1 VRIRLATFNIEN
13 LGRRSGGTLAIEARR
28 PTLQAQ
34 LARLDAD
41 ILCLQEVNA
50 QEGAPGPARRLRD
63 LDAVLSGTPYAAFE
77 RACTLR
83 KSGVGPLDIH
93 NLVTLSRWPIRHS
106 RQLWNEMVAPP
117 SYQPPTMKAKTGAS
131 AAIAWDR
138 PILLS
143 EIAITP
149 ERALHVINLHLRAP
163 IAAHLAD
170 QKLAP
175 GTWKSVSGWAGGFFV
190 AAVKRTG
197 QAFEARLAVD
207 EIFDADGGALIAV
220 AGDFNAT
227 TREAPVRIVRGDP
240 QDTGNAAL
248 AERAL
253 VALAEGADESAFT
266 VVHGERR
273 IMLDHILASR
283 ALALAC
289 RKITIDNAA
298 LLDETEPAWIGALRP
313 GSYHAPVVA
322 EFELP

>member
-1 VRIRLATFNIEN
+1 MRVRLATFNIEN
-13 LGRRSGGTLAIEARR
+13 LGRRSGGALTIEARR

-50 QEGAPGPARRLRD
+50 QEDAGGGTRQLLD
-63 LDAVLSGTPYAAFE
+63 LDAVLAGTPYAAFD
-77 RACTLR
+77 RSCTLR
-83 KSGVGPLDIH
+83 KSGAGPLDIH

-117 SYQPPTMKAKTGAS
+117 GYQPPTTKPATGEM

-138 PILLS
+138 PILLC
-143 EIAITP
+143 EIAVRP

-170 QKLAP
+170 RKLAP
-175 GTWKSVSGWAGGFFV
+175 GAWKSVSGWAEGFFV

-207 EIFDADGGALIAV
+207 EIFDADAGALIAV

-227 TREAPVRIVRGDP
+227 AREVPVRIVRGDP
-240 QDTGNAAL
+240 EDTGNATL

-253 VALAEGADESAFT
+253 VALAEGADGSAFT

-273 IMLDHILASR
+273 VMLDHILVSR
-283 ALALAC
+283 QLALAC
-289 RKITIDNAA
+289 RKIAIDNAA
-298 LLDETEPAWIGALRP
+298 LLDETEPAWVSALRP